1 MLPQGVREIA
11 RRYPRR
17 AAKRTGILRPDP
29 DAIAK
34 PRDKAT
40 HDIVRHWIYRRPSG
54 DIELAKSYAP
64 VAYRPV
70 KERRILEIE
79 TAVHECAPVAYRR
92 LLRDDRRYA
101 ATVAA
106 PPHARV
112 EVARP
117 CVRQVVEL
125 VPRDVCEV
133 RRYYSRFAVPVAQHG
148 GVERKAEAV
157 VAKARESRP
166 ESVGLNSKTHRL
178 KRRLVLLEDEDAG
191 TRLPCRRNENA
202 VHEFSRET
210 FPADDKRRLRLKIRV

>member
-1 MLPQGVREIA
+1 MLPQGFREIA
-11 RRYPRR
+11 RRYPRS

-34 PRDKAT
+34 PRDEPT
-40 HDIVRHWIYRRPSG
+40 HDIVRHGIDRRPSG
-54 DIELAKSYAP
+54 DVELAKSYAA

-70 KERRILEIE
+70 EKRRILEIE

-117 CVRQVVEL
+117 RVRQVVEL
-125 VPRDVCEV
+125 VPRDVREV
-133 RRYYSRFAVPVAQHG
+133 WRHHSRLAVPVAQHG
-148 GVERKAEAV
+148 GAKRKAEAV
-157 VAKARESRP
+157 VAEARESRP
-166 ESVGLNSKTHRL
+166 KPVDLNSKAHRL
-178 KRRLVLLEDEDAG
+178 KRLLVLLEDEDAG
-191 TRLPCRRNENA
+191 T
-202 VHEFSRET
+202 
-210 FPADDKRRLRLKIRV
+210 